1 MAVSLFARVRVE
13 VMLAVAG
20 CAHALT
26 FAPDPLPYWSLA
38 IVQVLALAI
47 LVHSVRDADSVW
59 LAALRGWWFGLV
71 SFSVGLYWLFISMNH
86 YGGLP
91 APLAAVGVVGLSAFL
106 ALFTGFSCGL
116 FVWLRPVSVRGKVWL
131 DVLTWSSVWA
141 GAEWLRSILFSGFP
155 WLNIGYA
162 HVDSA
167 LAGWAPLLGVH
178 GIGFFAAF
186 VAAALSILLRP
197 SAAQQKSTVSVV
209 IIALTLLFAGQLLMR
224 VDWSSA
230 HGTPLNI
237 RLVQIDFA

>member
-1 MAVSLFARVRVE
+1 
-13 VMLAVAG
+13 
-20 CAHALT
+20 
-26 FAPDPLPYWSLA
+26 
-38 IVQVLALAI
+38 
-47 LVHSVRDADSVW
+47 
-59 LAALRGWWFGLV
+59 
-71 SFSVGLYWLFISMNH
+71 
-86 YGGLP
+86 
-91 APLAAVGVVGLSAFL
+91 
-106 ALFTGFSCGL
+106 
-116 FVWLRPVSVRGKVWL
+116 VSVRGKVWL

-178 GIGFFAAF
+178 GVAFFAAF

-209 IIALTLLFAGQLLMR
+209 IIAFTLLFAGQLLMR

-230 HGTPLNI
+230 HGKPLNI
-237 RLVQIDFA
+237 RLVQGNIEQSQKFDPNLFERGLIRHLQLAAKPPA